1 MITAS
6 PVRAA
11 TARAVARLVALDRGL
26 YSLRRL
32 DKPGRVGGHSHSAGV
47 ELALPAI
54 QVCAPPGGERA
65 LAVRDGF
72 GRARNW
78 LSARHTILFVTAAAG
93 GAALITAYRSLDRD
107 DAPARLELRR
117 LDPPGPA
124 VVLSLGGEVSEVAA
138 GDEIGLEIVA
148 HIRTR
153 GDLRFVDAP
162 WIGRLGAGQWI
173 EAFTV
178 LPRDRAAAASIEY
191 KGLTASGAE
200 TPWLA
205 SGAACG
211 TTGQGQPLIGF
222 ALRQRAVPGEVRLD
236 CEYVGYFASGTTAGP
251 ARNGA
256 PCRSAR
262 DNDPL
267 EGMQLRITRRAR

>member
-1 MITAS
+1 MSTEVS
-6 PVRAA
+6 PARAT

-32 DKPGRVGGHSHSAGV
+32 DEPGRVGGHFHTAEA

-54 QVCAPPGGERA
+54 QVCAPPGRERA

-72 GRARNW
+72 GRERSW
-78 LSARHTILFVTAAAG
+78 LSAPRTVLFVTAAAS
-93 GAALITAYRSLDRD
+93 GAALITAYRALDRD
-107 DAPARLELRR
+107 GAPPRLELRR

-124 VVLSLGGEVSEVAA
+124 VVLALGGDVSEVAA
-138 GDEIGLEIVA
+138 GDEVGLEIVA
-148 HIRTR
+148 HIRAR
-153 GDLRFVDAP
+153 GDVRFVDAA
-162 WIGRLGAGQWI
+162 WIGRLGPGLWI
-173 EAFTV
+173 EAFTL
-178 LPRDRAAAASIEY
+178 LPRDPAAASIEY

-211 TTGQGQPLIGF
+211 ATGEGLPLVGF
-222 ALRQRAVPGEVRLD
+222 ALRQRAAPGGARLD

-262 DNDPL
+262 DDDPL
-267 EGMQLRITRRAR
+267 EGMQLRITRRPR